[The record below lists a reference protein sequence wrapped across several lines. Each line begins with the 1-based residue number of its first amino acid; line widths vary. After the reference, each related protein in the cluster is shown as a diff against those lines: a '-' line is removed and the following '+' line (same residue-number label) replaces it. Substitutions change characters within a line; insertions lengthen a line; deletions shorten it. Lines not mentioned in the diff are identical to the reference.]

1 MHRGNRK
8 PIDAWVGNPCYSWGM
23 RCRLILLLIPMIPV
37 SLIAATTRPATTQS
51 LEEQLAQHKAQEQ
64 REYLSQIQAAPELM
78 LPTGTIS
85 DIFEP
90 SIEKEMIVV
99 RPKLA
104 GTDGQM
110 RCTVK
115 GLTGPCTVAIFAEHN
130 APDGGINALQF
141 AHRDFSNSQE
151 IFRHTML
158 FAHARVRSS
167 YRWIW
172 TGWCKAKAPR

>member
-1 MHRGNRK
+1 
-8 PIDAWVGNPCYSWGM
+8 
-23 RCRLILLLIPMIPV
+23 
-37 SLIAATTRPATTQS
+37 
-51 LEEQLAQHKAQEQ
+51 
-64 REYLSQIQAAPELM
+64 M

-158 FAHARVRSS
+158 FAARGFGPAIHGSGRA
-167 YRWIW
+167 
-172 TGWCKAKAPR
+172 GAKQKRLADRGYEFG